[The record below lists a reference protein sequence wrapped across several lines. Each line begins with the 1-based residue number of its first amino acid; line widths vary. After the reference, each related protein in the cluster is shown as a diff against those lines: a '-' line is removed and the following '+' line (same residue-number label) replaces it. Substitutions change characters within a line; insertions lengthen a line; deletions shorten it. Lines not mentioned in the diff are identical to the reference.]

1 MNELLKYLIL
11 NFWKIAGVLLFFLLG
26 LSLVIFG
33 FLKTLFIIA
42 FCVLGYLLGKWK
54 DEGVSLKQM
63 LKKFSSSMRIKR

>member
-63 LKKFSSSMRIKR
+63 LKKLSSSMRIKR

>member
-54 DEGVSLKQM
+54 DEGVSLKKIF
-63 LKKFSSSMRIKR
+63 LLHADKKIK